1 MKLTFRARLYAG
13 FSLVVAIFLCVIGIT
28 VWQVEQVKTDT
39 RDMKNE
45 ALMLDLA
52 NQWLADVRQ
61 NSARSLAVARSPG
74 KDMFLF
80 FKDAMAAVSAGT
92 TKTQKAFLEAVTRPE
107 AKALAG
113 KVGEVRTAWLAARD
127 DINKLKNAGDD
138 AGAVQTVDSRLAPLT
153 EQYIAATQAL
163 VNGQLAEVD
172 RLKTR
177 VDADF
182 EQLYKWISVMTVLA
196 ILAAVFVS
204 WRFGRSLVSALIDA
218 RASAEKIGHGDLIA
232 QINSHSHDEVGQL
245 MQSLEQARQALEKVI
260 SQTRQVSDN
269 IQVAATEVATG
280 NQDLANRT
288 EATASNLE
296 QTASSMEEITAT
308 VRQSA
313 DAAAQAN
320 QLAAT
325 ATEVAQRGGAV
336 VSQVVATMD
345 DINQSSRKIAD
356 IIGVIDSIAFQTNI
370 LALNAAVEAAR
381 AGEQGRGFAVVASEV
396 RNLAGRS
403 AQAAKE
409 IKDLISASVD
419 KVQTGSQLV
428 QSAGSTM
435 DEIVASVQR
444 VTDVMAEI
452 TAAAAEQSNG
462 IAQVNVAV
470 TQLDQMTQ
478 QNAALVEQSS
488 AAAESLRDQAHHLAD
503 VVSVFKVSGAAG
515 LSRASS
521 ASVSREVQPR
531 PAPQKTLAPKTIS
544 KSGSAQK
551 SLKYA
556 APSASLAPSPQ
567 PRPALK
573 RPALTGS
580 AAPAPR
586 QVPAAS
592 SKVVKPVADNG
603 DWETF

>member
-80 FKDAMAAVSAGT
+80 FKDAMAAVTVGT

-127 DINKLKNAGDD
+127 DINKLKDAGDD
-138 AGAVQTVDSRLAPLT
+138 AGAVQTVDSRLVPLT

-172 RLKTR
+172 RLKAR
-177 VDADF
+177 VDAGF
-182 EQLYKWISVMTVLA
+182 EKLYTWLVVMTL
-196 ILAAVFVS
+196 LAAVTAWLVS
-204 WRFGRSLVSALIDA
+204 WRFGRSLVTALIDA
-218 RASAEKIGHGDLIA
+218 RASAEKIGHGDLMA

-280 NQDLANRT
+280 NQDLAART
-288 EATASNLE
+288 EAAASNLE

-313 DAAAQAN
+313 EAAAQAN
-320 QLAAT
+320 QLAT
-325 ATEVAQRGGAV
+325 SATEVAQRGGAV

-515 LSRASS
+515 LGRASS
-521 ASVSREVQPR
+521 VSVSRAVQAVPESK
-531 PAPQKTLAPKTIS
+531 KTIAAKTIS
-544 KSGSAQK
+544 KSGGAQK

-556 APSASLAPSPQ
+556 APTASPAPNPQ

-580 AAPAPR
+580 AAPAPK
-586 QVPAAS
+586 QTPAAS
-592 SKVVKPVADNG
+592 TKVVKPAADNG
-603 DWETF
+603 DWESF

>member
-28 VWQVEQVKTDT
+28 TWQVEQVKVDT

-74 KDMFLF
+74 KDMYLF

-92 TKTQKAFLEAVTRPE
+92 TKTQKAFLEAVTRPD

-113 KVGEVRTAWLAARD
+113 RVGEVRTAWLAARD
-127 DINKLKNAGDD
+127 DINKLKDAGDD
-138 AGAVQTVDSRLAPLT
+138 AAAVQTVDSRLVPLT
-153 EQYIAATQAL
+153 DQYIAATQAL

-172 RLKTR
+172 RLKAR
-177 VDADF
+177 VDAGF
-182 EQLYKWISVMTVLA
+182 EKLYRWLAVMTLM
-196 ILAAVFVS
+196 AVVTAWTVS
-204 WRFGRSLVSALIDA
+204 WRFGRSLVNALKDA
-218 RASAEKIGHGDLIA
+218 RASAEKIGQGDLLA

-280 NQDLANRT
+280 NQDLASRT

-313 DAAAQAN
+313 EAAAQAN

-336 VSQVVATMD
+336 VGQVVHTMD

-409 IKDLISASVD
+409 IKDLISASVE

-488 AAAESLRDQAHHLAD
+488 AAAESLRDQAHQLAD
-503 VVSVFKVSGAAG
+503 VVSVFKVSDSAG
-515 LSRASS
+515 LSRTSS
-521 ASVSREVQPR
+521 TPATRQVQPR
-531 PAPQKTLAPKTIS
+531 VETRKTIAAKPIS
-544 KSGSAQK
+544 KSGGGQK
-551 SLKYA
+551 SLKHDG
-556 APSASLAPSPQ
+556 PGASSAPSPQ
-567 PRPALK
+567 ARPALK
-573 RPALTGS
+573 RPALTS
-580 AAPAPR
+580 NAVAAPR
-586 QVPAAS
+586 PAAAS
-592 SKVVKPVADNG
+592 EPKVVKPAADNG
-603 DWETF
+603 DWESF

>member
-28 VWQVEQVKTDT
+28 VWQVEQVKTVT
-39 RDMKNE
+39 RDMQNE
-45 ALMLDLA
+45 ALMLNLA

-80 FKDAMAAVSAGT
+80 FKDAMTAVSAGT

-127 DINKLKNAGDD
+127 DINKLKDAGDD
-138 AGAVQTVDSRLAPLT
+138 AAAVQTVDSRLAPLT

-172 RLKTR
+172 RLKAR

-182 EQLYKWISVMTVLA
+182 AQLYTWLSLMTGLAVLIA
-196 ILAAVFVS
+196 GLVS
-204 WRFGRSLVSALIDA
+204 WRFSRSLVHALIDA
-218 RASAEKIGHGDLIA
+218 RASAEKIGHGDLVA

-245 MQSLEQARQALEKVI
+245 MQSLEQARASLEKVI
-260 SQTRQVSDN
+260 LQTRQTSDN

-280 NQDLANRT
+280 NQDLAART
-288 EATASNLE
+288 EAAASNLE

-313 DAAAQAN
+313 EAAAQAN

-336 VSQVVATMD
+336 VSQVVTTMD

-435 DEIVASVQR
+435 EEIVASVQR

-470 TQLDQMTQ
+470 TKLDQMTQ

-488 AAAESLRDQAHHLAD
+488 AAAESLRDQAHGLAD
-503 VVSVFKVSGAAG
+503 VVSVFKVSGAVG
-515 LSRASS
+515 
-521 ASVSREVQPR
+521 VSRTGSAPAPRPVQPR
-531 PAPQKTLAPKTIS
+531 VEPQKSIAAKPIS
-544 KSGSAQK
+544 QSGRAQK
-551 SLKYA
+551 SLKHDGPGASPA
-556 APSASLAPSPQ
+556 ASPQ
-567 PRPALK
+567 ARPALK
-573 RPALTGS
+573 RPALTS
-580 AAPAPR
+580 NAAAAPRPA
-586 QVPAAS
+586 PAAAP
-592 SKVVKPVADNG
+592 KVVKPAADNG
-603 DWETF
+603 DWESF

>member
-13 FSLVVAIFLCVIGIT
+13 FALVIAVFLCVIGIT
-28 VWQVEQVKTDT
+28 VTKIEHARADVSAIRE
-39 RDMKNE
+39 E
-45 ALMLDLA
+45 AQKLQLA
-52 NQWLADVRQ
+52 NQWLANIRQ

-74 KDMFLF
+74 KDMLVF
-80 FKDAMAAVSAGT
+80 FKEPMAAVTVDT
-92 TKTQKAFLEAVTRPE
+92 TKTQKAFLEATKRPT
-107 AKALAG
+107 AKKLAD
-113 KVGEVRTAWLAARD
+113 KLGEVRTAWIATRD
-127 DINKLKNAGDD
+127 EINKLKDAGDD
-138 AGAVQTVDSRLAPLT
+138 VGAAQLVDSRFVPIT
-153 EQYIAATQAL
+153 DQYIAAAQEL
-163 VNGQLAEVD
+163 VNGQVAEMD
-172 RLKTR
+172 QLKTEIE
-177 VDADF
+177 DAF
-182 EQLYKWISVMTVLA
+182 ASLYKWLTVMTLLA
-196 ILAAVFVS
+196 ILTAIFVS
-204 WRFGRSLVSALIDA
+204 WRFGRSLVHALIDA
-218 RASAEKIGHGDLIA
+218 RASAEKIGHGDLVA

-245 MQSLEQARQALEKVI
+245 MQSLEQARASLEKVI
-260 SQTRQVSDN
+260 LQTRQTSDN

-280 NQDLANRT
+280 NQDLAART
-288 EATASNLE
+288 EAAASNLE

-313 DAAAQAN
+313 EAAAQAN

-336 VSQVVATMD
+336 VGQVVNTMD

-435 DEIVASVQR
+435 EEIVASVQR

-470 TQLDQMTQ
+470 TKLDQMTQ

-488 AAAESLRDQAHHLAD
+488 AAAESLRDQAHQLAD
-503 VVSVFKVSGAAG
+503 VVSVFKVNGVVG
-515 LSRASS
+515 QSRPSS
-521 ASVSREVQPR
+521 APAAR
-531 PAPQKTLAPKTIS
+531 PALPRAEPPKQIAAKPIA
-544 KSGSAQK
+544 KSGGGQK
-551 SLKYA
+551 SLKYESPA
-556 APSASLAPSPQ
+556 ASLSPAPQ

-580 AAPAPR
+580 AVPAPK
-586 QVPAAS
+586 QAPAAS
-592 SKVVKPVADNG
+592 TKVAKPAADNG